1 MNLEF
6 IKKVVDKAG
15 GLDNILNEG
24 KKIASGFLSKREDD
38 SKETP
43 SDPKMPVAQAQETVP
58 VEEEAIELSENMT
71 KEEEEKFLESQ
82 RRNLMSVQDVNDAL
96 SVLNKEVFETI
107 KFCEVQKTKREKI
120 RNDAN
125 VRIAEINAM
134 TSCIKD
140 YLSRSFDERD
150 KLFDKYF
157 VVLDEAIRSEN
168 LTLMSQTLDSIN
180 SLAASSPFKALTDIN
195 NVSRGLMSGEEWDI

>member
-1 MNLEF
+1 MNFEF

-15 GLDNILNEG
+15 GLDSIISEG
-24 KKIASGFLSKREDD
+24 KKIASGLLS
-38 SKETP
+38 SKENNPTESS
-43 SDPKMPVAQAQETVP
+43 SDNEASTSLTLEPETNR
-58 VEEEAIELSENMT
+58 EIELSENMT
-71 KEEEEKFLESQ
+71 KEEEEMFLEGQ
-82 RRNLMSVQDVNDAL
+82 RRNLMNAQDVGDAL
-96 SVLNKEVFETI
+96 AALNKEVFETI

-140 YLSRSFDERD
+140 YLNRSFDERD
-150 KLFDKYF
+150 KLFENYF

>member
-1 MNLEF
+1 MNFEF

-15 GLDNILNEG
+15 GLDSIISEG
-24 KKIASGFLSKREDD
+24 KKIASGLLS
-38 SKETP
+38 SKENNPTISSSDNEP
-43 SDPKMPVAQAQETVP
+43 STSLTLEPETNK
-58 VEEEAIELSENMT
+58 EIELSENMT
-71 KEEEEKFLESQ
+71 KEEEEMFLEGQ
-82 RRNLMSVQDVNDAL
+82 RRNLMNAQDVGDAL
-96 SVLNKEVFETI
+96 AALNKEVFETI

-140 YLSRSFDERD
+140 YLNRSFDERD
-150 KLFDKYF
+150 KLFENYF